1 MIKKEKV
8 QIEEADASNKE
19 IEATEADER
28 NQTKSDFNR
37 SWNVLYDDEEN
48 KSNTTQVSHW

>member
-8 QIEEADASNKE
+8 QIDEGEASNKE

>member
-8 QIEEADASNKE
+8 QIEVGEASNKE

>member
-8 QIEEADASNKE
+8 QIEEAEASNKE

-37 SWNVLYDDEEN
+37 S
-48 KSNTTQVSHW
+48 